1 MGRREIMADL
11 LDESRQLNDHI
22 RQSAEYKAY
31 QRAKQALYE
40 HEDLRQQLKE
50 FRKRNYEL
58 QNHPGYNPY
67 DEVDALIV
75 EYDAVIHNSVVSEF
89 IMSEQKLCRVLQDV
103 FATLTDG
110 LEFDY
115 LYEQ

>member
-1 MGRREIMADL
+1 MADL
-11 LDESRQLNDHI
+11 LDETRQLNDHI
-22 RQSAEYKAY
+22 RQSAEYKNY
-31 QRAKQALYE
+31 QRAKQTLCE
-40 HEDLRQQLKE
+40 HEELRSKLME
-50 FRKRNYEL
+50 FRRRNYEL

-75 EYDAVIHNSVVSEF
+75 EYDAVIHNSVVTEF

-103 FATLTDG
+103 FTTLTDG

>member
-1 MGRREIMADL
+1 MSDM
-11 LDESRQLNDHI
+11 LDEARQLNDHI
-22 RQSAEYKAY
+22 KQSAEYKAY
-31 QRAKQALYE
+31 QRAKQALYQNE
-40 HEDLRQQLKE
+40 ELRLKLKE
-50 FRKRNYEL
+50 FRRRNYEL
-58 QNHPGYNPY
+58 QNIPGYNPY

-89 IMSEQKLCRVLQDV
+89 IMSEQKLCRVLRDV
-103 FATLTDG
+103 FTTLADG